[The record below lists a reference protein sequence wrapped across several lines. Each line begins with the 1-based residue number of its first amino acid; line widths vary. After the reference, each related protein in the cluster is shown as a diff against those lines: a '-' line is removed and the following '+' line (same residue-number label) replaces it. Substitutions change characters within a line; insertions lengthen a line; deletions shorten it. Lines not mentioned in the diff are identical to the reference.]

1 MSEVWEAGDKMEKL
15 DDTMLETLKTDL
27 SGVSADYMEIGL
39 DAILEDGLLKDIPV
53 VNSIILLYKTGVNIR
68 ERFLIKKL
76 LVFLTSLSDTTT
88 EERLEFIQKHEKQ
101 SAKIGEELIV
111 LLDRLDHVNKP
122 EYVARLFKHYLNE
135 DINLITYH
143 RLCQIVDRCFIEDLR
158 FLKEHES
165 SDIVTGIEA
174 LSLSNNGLAVRAS
187 FDGGTFDEVNYNPKT
202 DYKINE
208 LGKLL
213 IKYAL

>member
-1 MSEVWEAGDKMEKL
+1 MGDKVKKL
-15 DDTMLETLKTDL
+15 DATMLDTLKTDL

-39 DAILEDGLLKDIPV
+39 DSILEDGLLKDIPV
-53 VNSIILLYKTGVNIR
+53 VNSIISLYKTGVNIR

-76 LVFLTSLSDTTT
+76 LVFLTSLSDTTI
-88 EERLEFIQKHEKQ
+88 EDRLEFISKHEKQ
-101 SAKIGEELIV
+101 SAKIGEELII
-111 LLDRLDHVNKP
+111 LLDRLDHANKP
-122 EYVARLFKHYLNE
+122 EYVAKLFKHYLNE
-135 DINLITYH
+135 EISLIVYH
-143 RLCQIVDRCFIEDLR
+143 RLCQIIDKCFIEDLK
-158 FLKEHES
+158 FLKENES
-165 SDIVTGIEA
+165 REIVTGIEA
-174 LSLSNNGLAVRAS
+174 LGLANNGLAVRAS